1 MEEMICTSIVFLA
14 LIGAIYIA
22 AVNSCSPKWC
32 LINLI
37 MPEPDNSKIPVII
50 AIFGNLAAIFFV
62 TVVSYGFWS
71 LAGLICKAIH

>member
-22 AVNSCSPKWC
+22 TVNNCSPKWC
-32 LINLI
+32 LFNLI
-37 MPEPDNSKIPVII
+37 TPVPDNSKIPVIV
-50 AIFGNLAAIFFV
+50 AIFGNFAAILFV